1 MSASHN
7 TNAIYD
13 GGTELNTTFTI
24 HESDSDSLFS
34 AGSHHFGQD
43 DDQDDRASQTLLPL
57 TQHANHSSSSV
68 FSFETIPMIPLSQT
82 QARGPELQKKVSF
95 WNGLGLVVGM
105 MIGSGLFSSPGKLKV
120 IKRNICI
127 DTGTFFFRSCVRSIR
142 GLWYCFNCL
151 VIVRFISFIRRLVL
165 CRIRYYVTDEWR
177 GSSLFGPSIW

>member
-1 MSASHN
+1 MPPIIQN
-7 TNAIYD
+7 TNTIYD

-43 DDQDDRASQTLLPL
+43 DEDRASQQLL
-57 TQHANHSSSSV
+57 TQHPNRSTSSV

-105 MIGSGLFSSPGKLKV
+105 MIGSGLFSSPGIRIYKKK
-120 IKRNICI
+120 KREREKHTHTI
-127 DTGTFFFRSCVRSIR
+127 SI
-142 GLWYCFNCL
+142 
-151 VIVRFISFIRRLVL
+151 
-165 CRIRYYVTDEWR
+165 
-177 GSSLFGPSIW
+177 

>member
-105 MIGSGLFSSPGKLKV
+105 MIGSGLFSSPGKKN
-120 IKRNICI
+120 KN
-127 DTGTFFFRSCVRSIR
+127 D
-142 GLWYCFNCL
+142 
-151 VIVRFISFIRRLVL
+151 
-165 CRIRYYVTDEWR
+165 
-177 GSSLFGPSIW
+177 